1 VLTHTRGGQIVQKG
15 FDWRYSGVHW
25 MAMGFHHLMYQAGG
39 EMIRDG
45 KPAFNSEAGVKALE
59 VWKSTTVAPQV
70 TKNTSASPFQDFA
83 NEQDAM
89 TFIGPNG
96 SRQAEGLNPKM
107 KDNITVVP
115 LPQINPAKPATMAYS
130 FDIVVNAKIA
140 EPKQRVA
147 WDFVHMAV
155 YDPKMWLSNNG
166 SLLPYRAWAG
176 SSEARQ
182 TLQFFDVFVH
192 DLSIGRP
199 MVRTDH
205 FNEFEDAIGRAIQR
219 AVFTGADPK
228 QSLDQ
233 AATEFSRA
241 LKG

>member
-1 VLTHTRGGQIVQKG
+1 
-15 FDWRYSGVHW
+15 
-25 MAMGFHHLMYQAGG
+25 
-39 EMIRDG
+39 
-45 KPAFNSEAGVKALE
+45 
-59 VWKSTTVAPQV
+59 
-70 TKNTSASPFQDFA
+70 
-83 NEQDAM
+83 
-89 TFIGPNG
+89 
-96 SRQAEGLNPKM
+96 
-107 KDNITVVP
+107 VVP

-205 FNEFEDAIGRAIQR
+205 FNEFEDAIGRPIQR

-233 AATEFSRA
+233 AATEFSRV